1 MDGSPVTSAAGQ
13 RRSGAAAVGK
23 GDGVGS
29 TSAMSDL
36 VIAVDGPSGSGKST
50 AARGVAAKLALR
62 YLDTGAMYRAMTW
75 WMLEHGVDVNDPDE
89 VAARSA
95 EPLIRSGTDPL
106 GATIHVGDVDVSRPV
121 RGRAVTSAVSAVSA
135 VPQVRSRLVDL
146 QRRIIGAGGIVVEG
160 RDIGSVVVPDAP
172 VKVYL
177 TASAST
183 RAERRT
189 AELAGATVEAT
200 RREMERRDRF
210 DSTRAITPL
219 AVADGAVVL
228 DTTELDLDEVVE
240 TIIGLAVAAVG
251 APSS

>member
-1 MDGSPVTSAAGQ
+1 
-13 RRSGAAAVGK
+13 
-23 GDGVGS
+23 
-29 TSAMSDL
+29 
-36 VIAVDGPSGSGKST
+36 
-50 AARGVAAKLALR
+50 
-62 YLDTGAMYRAMTW
+62 
-75 WMLEHGVDVNDPDE
+75 
-89 VAARSA
+89 
-95 EPLIRSGTDPL
+95 
-106 GATIHVGDVDVSRPV
+106 
-121 RGRAVTSAVSAVSA
+121 

-160 RDIGSVVVPDAP
+160 RDIGSVVVPNAP